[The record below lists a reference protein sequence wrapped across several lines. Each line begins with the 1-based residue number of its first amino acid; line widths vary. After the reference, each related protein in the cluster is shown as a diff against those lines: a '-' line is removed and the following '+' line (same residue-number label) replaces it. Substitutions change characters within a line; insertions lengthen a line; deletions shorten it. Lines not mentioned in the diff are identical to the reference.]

1 MCGRLIGSS
10 VMFRSLISA
19 SILLASA
26 FAAGPVHAHT
36 LSVAHVTVDVGAGRD
51 PAAAERIRVA
61 QNNDEA
67 SANVELELALRDI
80 ALSLP
85 LDADRDDQVTWGE
98 LQQARPALEKMA
110 LSGLSLSS
118 DLGTCALAPRALA
131 VRRYDGGAYAVLGM
145 TARCPSRVGLRL
157 RYGLLFDRDPQHR
170 AIVALRDGPAT
181 ATAVADSG
189 RRVVVLASGS
199 RRQFA
204 DFVQHGV
211 EHILGGFDHLVFL
224 LSLLLPAVLVRR
236 HGEWHPLQNPRQ
248 GFAQILVIVTAFT
261 VAHSITLSLSALGWV
276 VPASRWIE
284 AVIAASVLIAALNNV
299 WPWVTAQVWPM
310 AFAFGLIHGFGFA
323 GALSELGLPQSGRLL
338 SLLGFN
344 LGVELGQLAVVCAA
358 LPLLFLLRGKRWYS
372 QRLMPLLS
380 LGIALMATVWLWQ
393 RLVAD

>member
-1 MCGRLIGSS
+1 MLR
-10 VMFRSLISA
+10 RLISA

-26 FAAGPVHAHT
+26 LVAGPMHAHT
-36 LSVAHVTVDVGAGRD
+36 LSVAYVTVDVGDGRD
-51 PAAAERIRVA
+51 AAATEEPRVA
-61 QNNDEA
+61 QKDDA
-67 SANVELELALRDI
+67 APVDVELELALRDI

-85 LDADRDDQVTWGE
+85 LDADRDEQVTWGE

-110 LSGLSLSS
+110 LSGMSLSS
-118 DLGTCALAPRALA
+118 DLGACVLAPRALA
-131 VRRYDGGAYAVLGM
+131 VRRYDNTAYAVLNM
-145 TARCPSRVGLRL
+145 TADCPHRIGLRL

-170 AIVALRDGPAT
+170 AIVTLRDGVAT

-189 RRVVVLASGS
+189 RRVVALAPGS

-204 DFVQHGV
+204 DFVQYGV

-224 LSLLLPAVLVRR
+224 LSLLLPAVLVRLS
-236 HGEWHPLQNPRQ
+236 GEWRPLQSPRQ
-248 GFAQILVIVTAFT
+248 GFARILVIVTAFT

-284 AVIAASVLIAALNNV
+284 PVIAASVLMAALNNV
-299 WPWVTAQVWPM
+299 WPWVTARLWPM

-323 GALSELGLPQSGRLL
+323 GALSEMGLPQSGRLL
-338 SLLGFN
+338 ALLGFN
-344 LGVELGQLAVVCAA
+344 LGVELGQLAVVCVA
-358 LPLLFLLRGKRWYS
+358 LPLLFLMRGKRWYS

-393 RLVAD
+393 RLVAE